1 MFDAV
6 APAVPQPTVTF
17 ADGIAPPLENVELV
31 TVSAGM
37 PAGMIGVARG
47 VGYAAPSDA
56 ITIPA
61 RTARRRFMLH
71 PPFVVGYS
79 LRERLMQPFREPRP
93 HGSSS
98 FAVGDSIG
106 RSEGEP
112 SREII
117 TELIEAATWAPNHHL
132 TEPWKFTVLSGD
144 ARRELG
150 EFWAK
155 TRADELALEGEKRD
169 GFMQGEA
176 KKPLRAPVLIIV
188 SARTDARCSRR
199 RRRLCRDCCCGAK
212 SAARRSGAQSRARC
226 GARATCAQH
235 RGQASSRLRRER

>member
-1 MFDAV
+1 MD
-6 APAVPQPTVTF
+6 QL
-17 ADGIAPPLENVELV
+17 I
-31 TVSAGM
+31 
-37 PAGMIGVARG
+37 RG
-47 VGYAAPSDA
+47 
-56 ITIPA
+56 
-61 RTARRRFMLH
+61 RR
-71 PPFVVGYS
+71 
-79 LRERLMQPFREPRP
+79 
-93 HGSSS
+93 
-98 FAVGDSIG
+98 SIG

-132 TEPWKFTVLSGD
+132 TEPWKFTVLSGE

-188 SARTDARCSRR
+188 SARTDADAVVAEEDFAATAAAVQNLLLAAAERN
-199 RRRLCRDCCCGAK
+199 LGAMWRTGDMVR
-212 SAARRSGAQSRARC
+212 SAAVKRHLGLDESDRIVAVVYLGERGVADAQPRARKPPTIDW
-226 GARATCAQH
+226 R
-235 RGQASSRLRRER
+235 S